1 MEDLNT
7 PEYITK
13 LHHLYDESLKGNKSS
28 KIKFLTACKLIGLLE
43 DDKQSWENF
52 KKTKVKINENFIN
65 QKIKDRNNARK
76 KEDYKLADDIRK
88 ELEDNGVTIEDSQN
102 ETTWKYK

>member
-1 MEDLNT
+1 
-7 PEYITK
+7 
-13 LHHLYDESLKGNKSS
+13 LKGNKSS

-43 DDKQSWENF
+43 DDKESWKNF
-52 KKTKVKINENFIN
+52 KKSKVKINENFIN

-76 KEDYKLADDIRK
+76 KGDYKLADVIRK